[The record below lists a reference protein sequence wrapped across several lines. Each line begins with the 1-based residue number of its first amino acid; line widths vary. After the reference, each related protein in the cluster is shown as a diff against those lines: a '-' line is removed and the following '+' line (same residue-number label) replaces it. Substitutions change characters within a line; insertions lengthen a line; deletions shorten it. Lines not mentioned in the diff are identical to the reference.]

1 MIEIKIMFKNGEYA
15 YYTTSENIEVLFEL
29 IGDAIRDRKNGVLLL
44 KEISNDKQALINI
57 QEITSF
63 GYNNVES

>member
-29 IGDAIRDRKNGVLLL
+29 IADTISGGRNGVLLF
-44 KEISNDKQALINI
+44 KELSNGKQALVNI
-57 QEITSF
+57 REITSF
-63 GYNNVES
+63 GYSNVES